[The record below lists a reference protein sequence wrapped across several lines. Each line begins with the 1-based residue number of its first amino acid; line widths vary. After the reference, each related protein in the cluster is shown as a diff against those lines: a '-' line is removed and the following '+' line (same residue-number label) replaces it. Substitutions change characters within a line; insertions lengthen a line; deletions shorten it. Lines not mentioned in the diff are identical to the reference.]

1 MNSTPETSQQPTQM
15 SRDEALRVL
24 QKCHAGDIDD
34 FLSEIRQKKTT
45 DEPSTTMSNT
55 PETDGHLRRNTGN
68 GSEWVKADFARKL
81 ERERDQWR
89 KCAEE
94 RKQAW
99 YELQSAF
106 ERSRDEVNA
115 LERERDLARG
125 AMAAQDMREMA
136 AGDKC
141 GVPYHKHGCD
151 WPDAAAEQLLATR
164 RELQLLLESTK
175 VETCSE
181 PLPERDGEPADFSG
195 AITRM
200 RLAEAERDQWREC
213 AELFANSL
221 CRPNGDNP
229 TAKAFLRTIKKWEEA
244 E

>member
-1 MNSTPETSQQPTQM
+1 MSDTYETVDGSKIIP
-15 SRDEALRVL
+15 AN
-24 QKCHAGDIDD
+24 DIAKYAEQ
-34 FLSEIRQKKTT
+34 LK
-45 DEPSTTMSNT
+45 
-55 PETDGHLRRNTGN
+55 
-68 GSEWVKADFARKL
+68 
-81 ERERDQWR
+81 RELDQWR
-89 KCAEE
+89 ECAEE
-94 RKQAW
+94 RKKAW
-99 YELQSAF
+99 YEMHSAF

-213 AELFANSL
+213 AEKLA
-221 CRPNGDNP
+221 
-229 TAKAFLRTIKKWEEA
+229 EELKFERDCMPKSMRGPQIA
-244 E
+244 MAHFNRLKGETK